1 MFEKTCRVLD
11 ILHMRCG
18 FDCDMRWSV
27 DEGWV
32 CHVNYIDQGPVFDYD
47 VHLDH
52 WVLRQPPEVIA
63 CYVVEEC
70 QDAIEYHLDPE
81 PADIDS
87 DLGYDPY
94 MGCVTDEV

>member
-1 MFEKTCRVLD
+1 MFEKMCRVLN

-32 CHVNYIDQGPVFDYD
+32 CHVNYINQGPEFDYD
-47 VHLDH
+47 VPLDGH
-52 WVLRQPPEVIA
+52 IMAQPPSAIVTFIIGECLDVI
-63 CYVVEEC
+63 ED
-70 QDAIEYHLDPE
+70 QSDPE

-94 MGCVTDEV
+94 LGCLTDEV